1 MYRQSE
7 RNLLNSNIS
16 CRCPHNMVNFGLLM
30 AGICLPV
37 WSTTPANYNRFRILA
52 SLPQRRRSPE
62 ANQALHDLWSSPGLV
77 HYIYIS
83 GGFCPLTEFCHVQNS
98 LCVQVLLSLMLAAL
112 VHGTPAAGLSQTLRC
127 TTRKGITELSHT
139 AQPIFGRAAIT
150 LGIGPHSSF

>member
-16 CRCPHNMVNFGLLM
+16 CRCPHNMVNFGVLM

-112 VHGTPAAGLSQTLRC
+112 VHGPQPDFAVYYTERNYGTFAYGATYIRQGGHHAGHRPT
-127 TTRKGITELSHT
+127 
-139 AQPIFGRAAIT
+139 F
-150 LGIGPHSSF
+150 